1 MTAPEQNG
9 SPHHAQIARLMQQ
22 GVTTAAKGGHSQV
35 PPLPPL
41 VRWFTI
47 DGFFGTRLT
56 CVDLAPPRH
65 QSVNAKTL
73 TY

>member
-1 MTAPEQNG
+1 MMAPEQNG
-9 SPHHAQIARLMQQ
+9 NPHHAQIARLMQQ
-22 GVTTAAKGGHSQV
+22 GVTLLAKGGHSRV

-56 CVDLAPPRH
+56 ACRPGP
-65 QSVNAKTL
+65 T
-73 TY
+73 T

>member
-22 GVTTAAKGGHSQV
+22 GVTTAAKGDIAGCH
-35 PPLPPL
+35 LCPL

-47 DGFFGTRLT
+47 DGFWNP
-56 CVDLAPPRH
+56 VDLCRPGPTTT
-65 QSVNAKTL
+65 SVC
-73 TY
+73 